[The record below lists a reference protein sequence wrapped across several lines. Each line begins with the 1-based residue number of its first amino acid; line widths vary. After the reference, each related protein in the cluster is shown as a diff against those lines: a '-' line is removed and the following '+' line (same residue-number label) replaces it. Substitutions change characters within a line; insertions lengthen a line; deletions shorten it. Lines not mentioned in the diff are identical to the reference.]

1 MGATRPRLGVLGGS
15 FDPPHLGHL
24 AIASEAFHAQR
35 LERVLFVPA
44 AAPPHKGEGER
55 TAAATRLELTS
66 LAIEGDPR
74 FATSGVEI
82 ERGLVYTADTLHALG
97 QRYGGHDLVFIMGS
111 DSLLQLETW
120 HEPDDLLSICTLAV
134 AARPGDDPAAIA
146 AAVSRWGPG
155 RVAQLDAPAL
165 DLSSSGIRVR
175 VRRGRPISYLVPRRV
190 EQYILES
197 GLYR

>member
-24 AIASEAFHAQR
+24 AIASEAFHAKQ

-82 ERGLVYTADTLHALG
+82 DRGLVFTADTLHALA
-97 QRYGGHDLVFIMGS
+97 QQYAGHDLVFIMGS

-134 AARPGDDPAAIA
+134 ASRPGDDPAAIA
-146 AAVSRWGPG
+146 GAVSRWGPG
-155 RVAQLDAPAL
+155 RVSQLDAPAL
-165 DLSSSGIRVR
+165 DLSSSGIRAR

-190 EQYILES
+190 ERYILES